1 MQKSFFH
8 NFMILDDITP
18 IIITWN
24 EAPNIG
30 RTLKKLTWARDIVVI
45 DSGSTDDTLSIV
57 AGFPQA
63 RVVSRS
69 FDSFAG
75 QCNFGLGQVKTEWVL
90 SLDADYLLTDE
101 LVDELRT
108 LDAKEDV
115 AGYTARFVYCVH
127 GRPLRASLYPPRA
140 VLYRRQLAQY
150 EDDGHGHRVA
160 IRGATAMLG
169 ACIRH
174 DDRKP
179 MSRWLASQDKYAR
192 LEAKKLLS
200 LPPERLH
207 FNDRLRRT
215 IVLGP
220 VLVLFYTLLVRGVI
234 LDGWHGWFYAFER
247 MLAELML
254 SLRLLE
260 TRLNPGTE

>member
-1 MQKSFFH
+1 MS
-8 NFMILDDITP
+8 LDDITP
-18 IIITWN
+18 LVITWN
-24 EAPNIG
+24 ESQNIG

-45 DSGSTDDTLSIV
+45 DSGSTDNTLNII

-63 RVVSRS
+63 RVVPRP

-75 QCNFGLGQVKTEWVL
+75 QCNFGLEQVKTEWVL
-90 SLDADYLLTDE
+90 SIDADYVLTEE

-108 LDAKEDV
+108 LEAKEDV
-115 AGYTARFVYCVH
+115 SGYRARFVYCVY

-140 VLYRRQLAQY
+140 VLYRRQLARY

-169 ACIRH
+169 ACIQH

-179 MSRWLASQDKYAR
+179 LSRWLASQDKYAK

-200 LPPERLH
+200 LPPKQLH
-207 FNDRLRRT
+207 FYDLVRRT
-215 IVLGP
+215 MILGP
-220 VLVLFYTLLVRGVI
+220 VLVLFYTLLVRGLI
-234 LDGWHGWFYAFER
+234 LEGGRGWFYAFQR
-247 MLAELML
+247 TLAELML
-254 SLRLLE
+254 SLRLIE
-260 TRLNPGTE
+260 ARLNPDIE